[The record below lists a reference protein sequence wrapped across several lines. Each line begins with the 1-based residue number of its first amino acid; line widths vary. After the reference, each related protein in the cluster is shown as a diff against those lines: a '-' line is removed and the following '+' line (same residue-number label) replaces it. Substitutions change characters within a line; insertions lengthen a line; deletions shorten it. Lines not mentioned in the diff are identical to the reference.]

1 MDTLDVLI
9 TWTPFLLE
17 GFGWNLLMACASMT
31 MGSVA
36 GAALA
41 MLRFCTWPGVARG
54 VYLLT
59 RWMGHLPAMVLL
71 FYFATL
77 IPAQMVLPLG
87 LGVLPV
93 PLWFKAALALAPTAT
108 AFTAWNLH
116 ASVLAWRAGQRQAAM
131 LFVPNWL
138 GTFLIGVLASTTGSL
153 IGVSELVA
161 RSGVVINATGQAHMM
176 AVYAWAS
183 GFFIVFCTGAAW
195 CLGRLRSGLARR
207 FDAPPAGV

>member
-1 MDTLDVLI
+1 MDSVDVLI
-9 TWTPFLLE
+9 TWTPYLLE
-17 GFGWNLLMACASMT
+17 GFGWNLLVACAST
-31 MGSVA
+31 AMGSVA
-36 GAALA
+36 GGVLA
-41 MLRFCTWPGVARG
+41 MLRFCRWPGVERT
-54 VYLLT
+54 VQLLT
-59 RWMGHLPAMVLL
+59 RWMGHVPSMVLL

-77 IPAQMVLPLG
+77 TPAQVVLPLG

-93 PLWFKAALALAPTAT
+93 PLWFKASLALASTAT

-138 GTFLIGVLASTTGSL
+138 GTFLIGVLASTTASL

-161 RSGVVINATGQAHMM
+161 RSGVVISAAGEAHMM

-183 GFFIVFCTGAAW
+183 GFFIVFCSGAAW
-195 CLGRLRSGLARR
+195 LLGRLRLGLARR
-207 FDAPPAGV
+207 FDAPPPGA